1 MFHTPVPVCQHVNVS
16 FNSPMTYLISHQM
29 VEIVSELKLDQIKG
43 NFLKLPDL
51 MGEINVVFY
60 ISCNALIR
68 TF

>member
-1 MFHTPVPVCQHVNVS
+1 MFHTPVPVCRHVNVS
-16 FNSPMTYLISHQM
+16 LNSPMTYLISHQM
-29 VEIVSELKLDQIKG
+29 VETVSEIKLDQIKG

-51 MGEINVVFY
+51 MGKINVVFY